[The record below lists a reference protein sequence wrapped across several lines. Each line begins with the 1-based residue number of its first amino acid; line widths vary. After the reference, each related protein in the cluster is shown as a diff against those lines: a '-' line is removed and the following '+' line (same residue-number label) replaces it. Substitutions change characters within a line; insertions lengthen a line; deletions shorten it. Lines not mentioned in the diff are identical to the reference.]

1 MALDCP
7 RTDLRWLALKNCCC
21 NQRAFKGTKLT
32 MHYARDHSVQDG
44 LTQVLALNSAMLQTE
59 DIAVVLKAVRIFEH
73 VCLRK
78 HCYCVPHPYFIDTR
92 ARLMMTPV
100 STVGTRK
107 ERQSDLSGF
116 TLKI

>member
-1 MALDCP
+1 
-7 RTDLRWLALKNCCC
+7 
-21 NQRAFKGTKLT
+21 

-116 TLKI
+116 TLKKLKCKAVVQQPDSIYGRQTGYS